1 MPNIRYIYPWYEFKN
16 YWFKITVT
24 STRSQWV
31 KHFLW
36 DWFFFSLRLAQIAVL
51 IVIDGFWLFQPIK
64 IFLNCKCVTYLLMF
78 SLQKTTVISGG
89 LPDAAEI
96 NGRAKQEEEAVAAF
110 SHLTEVSGSRL
121 LEGQLEL
128 FSRNIDINRNSLFH
142 WENAV
147 YWIFPRKRE
156 YLLSFSKQ
164 REWIPAYILCFP
176 LWLRHRLMLMAHV
189 ALVTIVGTTI
199 LVPYF

>member
-1 MPNIRYIYPWYEFKN
+1 MSLKIIDLRLQSHLPGASELNIFFEI
-16 YWFKITVT
+16 
-24 STRSQWV
+24 
-31 KHFLW
+31 
-36 DWFFFSLRLAQIAVL
+36 DFFFSLRLAQIAVL

-156 YLLSFSKQ
+156 YLLSFPKQ

-176 LWLRHRLMLMAHV
+176 LWLRHRLMLMAHI